1 MKFLDDIKLDFSD
14 VLILPKRNDY
24 SSRSDVNVER
34 TMTFKY
40 SPYTWTGVPII
51 VSNMDTTGTIEM
63 ALEMQKH
70 HVLTCLHKYYK
81 YQDIPNTLDKEY
93 FAVTSGIQDSDLQ
106 NLDEIIKH
114 IDPKFICL
122 DVANGYLNKF
132 ITKCKEVREK
142 YPDKIIIAGNVC
154 TSEGVL
160 DLVLNGKVDIVKVGI
175 GNGCYSED
183 TKVLMANGVYKKI
196 NQIDEGE
203 YVINKDGK
211 PVKVLNVIN
220 KGKKEVLKIQTNNW
234 HKDIFVTP
242 DHQYWI
248 GDLSTSSY
256 ESIQSSGI
264 AKLLDKQAKTK
275 PKESKYKWKQIGE
288 IENEKMFTLMPN
300 KFEWMLPENF
310 TIDLANFNTKGEI
323 TETTIKTT
331 GGTHTSMFN
340 RHLQSDYK
348 LGYIFGTFLG
358 DGNSKIDL
366 NNSSGSCHWSFGLH
380 EFEIA
385 NKVQTYI
392 RDLMDY
398 NCTILKKDNK
408 VLSVNCFNK
417 CLTYM
422 FHEFG
427 KKINKQLPQKYY
439 CKNKEYIRGLF
450 DGLIDSDGSTEYNK
464 SGSCNKTFSNT
475 SEHLIE
481 LFNWCSINLGIS
493 FCSMKNKKTSGYL
506 TNCNE
511 NNLQQVYN
519 IKTHTTNRYT
529 NDYVYSKVLSKENYD
544 TQTWGPQTQTWGIQN
559 TWDIE
564 VDCPTHSF
572 IANNAIVHN
581 SACTTR
587 TQTGIGMPQFSAVM
601 ECSDTAHGLGAH
613 ILSDGGVQCIG
624 DFSKA
629 YGAGADFI
637 MSGSMF
643 AAHTESGG
651 ELIEENGKQYKIF
664 YGMSST
670 TAMNK
675 YMGGVAFYKSS
686 EGKTVKLEY
695 RGPVA
700 NTILSILGGIRS
712 SMTYIGAKK
721 IKDIPKCSTFI
732 RVNRQLN
739 QIYSGKEV

>member
-1 MKFLDDIKLDFSD
+1 MKLLDDVKLDFSD

-160 DLVLNGKVDIVKVGI
+160 DLVLNGKVDIVKAGV
-175 GNGCYSED
+175 GNG
-183 TKVLMANGVYKKI
+183 
-196 NQIDEGE
+196 
-203 YVINKDGK
+203 
-211 PVKVLNVIN
+211 
-220 KGKKEVLKIQTNNW
+220 
-234 HKDIFVTP
+234 
-242 DHQYWI
+242 
-248 GDLSTSSY
+248 
-256 ESIQSSGI
+256 
-264 AKLLDKQAKTK
+264 
-275 PKESKYKWKQIGE
+275 
-288 IENEKMFTLMPN
+288 
-300 KFEWMLPENF
+300 
-310 TIDLANFNTKGEI
+310 
-323 TETTIKTT
+323 
-331 GGTHTSMFN
+331 
-340 RHLQSDYK
+340 
-348 LGYIFGTFLG
+348 
-358 DGNSKIDL
+358 
-366 NNSSGSCHWSFGLH
+366 
-380 EFEIA
+380 
-385 NKVQTYI
+385 
-392 RDLMDY
+392 
-398 NCTILKKDNK
+398 
-408 VLSVNCFNK
+408 
-417 CLTYM
+417 
-422 FHEFG
+422 
-427 KKINKQLPQKYY
+427 
-439 CKNKEYIRGLF
+439 
-450 DGLIDSDGSTEYNK
+450 
-464 SGSCNKTFSNT
+464 
-475 SEHLIE
+475 
-481 LFNWCSINLGIS
+481 
-493 FCSMKNKKTSGYL
+493 
-506 TNCNE
+506 
-511 NNLQQVYN
+511 
-519 IKTHTTNRYT
+519 
-529 NDYVYSKVLSKENYD
+529 
-544 TQTWGPQTQTWGIQN
+544 
-559 TWDIE
+559 
-564 VDCPTHSF
+564 
-572 IANNAIVHN
+572 

-587 TQTGIGMPQFSAVM
+587 KQTGIGMPQFSAVM

-675 YMGGVAFYKSS
+675 YMGGVASYKSS

-700 NTILSILGGIRS
+700 DTILTILGGIRS
-712 SMTYIGAKK
+712 TMTYIGAKK
-721 IKDIPKCSTFI
+721 IKDIPKCSTFV

-739 QIYSGKEV
+739 QMYSGKEV